1 MQVDGLLMVSARVLD
16 RHASIILRYFSLNL
30 NNYVDTNIYFVI
42 LTSEYVEAKGEVW
55 LLILVIRSGWVRKLV
70 LGRSQ
75 VQLSQLAS

>member
-1 MQVDGLLMVSARVLD
+1 MWIQ
-16 RHASIILRYFSLNL
+16 
-30 NNYVDTNIYFVI
+30 IYIFVI
-42 LTSEYVEAKGEVW
+42 LTGEYVEAKGEVW